1 MTKQFSACAESQPAW
16 LKHRASRHRQQPLED
31 RGTGMR
37 TDKFRRITDKV
48 GCAAPLTLLTI
59 AFKSIIDTK
68 MPTKSNLPT
77 TVKKRPSTL
86 MLAATSPASPLHPQS
101 RSLPP
106 PNRSFRNLR
115 IPNGGPQTMTR
126 QRNWR
131 CVYRA
136 SMRIWK
142 YRLVLQ
148 ASIQWRKTVLQDQ
161 CRVIFQ
167 SNSCTEILL
176 APRSSLE
183 LLNYICTDSQRI
195 LFVKSRQHAA
205 VLNRIK

>member
-37 TDKFRRITDKV
+37 TDIFRRITDKV

-59 AFKSIIDTK
+59 AFKSIIDNRYQNADKKQSANHSKEETFHLNAGGDESSISFASAKQIITTTK
-68 MPTKSNLPT
+68 QILQEFKNTEWGTADNDQIKELEVRLSSLNEDMQISISTSDID
-77 TVKKRPSTL
+77 TV
-86 MLAATSPASPLHPQS
+86 A
-101 RSLPP
+101 
-106 PNRSFRNLR
+106 
-115 IPNGGPQTMTR
+115 
-126 QRNWR
+126 
-131 CVYRA
+131 
-136 SMRIWK
+136 
-142 YRLVLQ
+142 
-148 ASIQWRKTVLQDQ
+148 QDQ